1 VELLP
6 EEVLVEARAKEG
18 MSVVEEDGYIVALD
32 IHITEELKDEGL
44 ARELVHRIQNLRK
57 RAGFEVTDRIV
68 LSYQA
73 PSRLRRAL
81 ERFREYVMAETLC
94 VELRESEPEGEASS
108 AEQIEGLEARL
119 GISRTPQR

>member
-1 VELLP
+1 
-6 EEVLVEARAKEG
+6 
-18 MSVVEEDGYIVALD
+18 M
-32 IHITEELKDEGL
+32 
-44 ARELVHRIQNLRK
+44 HRIQNLRK